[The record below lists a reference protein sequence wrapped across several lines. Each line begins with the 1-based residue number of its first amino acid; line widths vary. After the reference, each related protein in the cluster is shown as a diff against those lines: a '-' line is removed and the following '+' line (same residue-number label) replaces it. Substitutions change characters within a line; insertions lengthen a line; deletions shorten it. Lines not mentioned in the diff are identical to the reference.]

1 MSTTANEGAQQPGV
15 LAQGE
20 TATPAETSAPIMSE
34 EERQRRWRM
43 VLGKDAQSSEGFAGQ
58 GLYGTLSESDSHMD
72 KVLQALYDSDRKA
85 GLGSSSPNV
94 NRWLGDIRTFFPASV
109 VKVLQKDA
117 LERLNLQ
124 QMLLEKETL
133 ESVVPDVHLVSTL
146 ISLKNVIP
154 NKTKATARQVVLKVV
169 RDLESRLRQ
178 PLLQAVRGALNRA
191 TRTSRPRANE
201 IDWHRTIRKNLKN
214 YQPDPKTIIAD
225 KLVGFGRRQS
235 SLRDIVLCVDQS
247 GSMAASVVY
256 ASIFAA
262 VLASM
267 RAVSTRMVVFD
278 TAVVDL
284 TETLSDPVDLL
295 FGTQLGGGTDINRA
309 VGYCQQLITRPSQTI
324 MVLITDLFEGGDKVQ
339 MVRRVAEL
347 VSRGTSVIC
356 LLALSDDGSPSFDEG
371 LASELAR
378 LGVPCFACTPDLFPR
393 LMATAI
399 QKQDIG
405 QWAARENVMLKGSIS
420 G

>member
-1 MSTTANEGAQQPGV
+1 MTDD
-15 LAQGE
+15 
-20 TATPAETSAPIMSE
+20 
-34 EERQRRWRM
+34 ERQRRWRLI
-43 VLGKDAQSSEGFAGQ
+43 LGNQAESTTGSGAGGQ
-58 GLYGTLSESDSHMD
+58 GLGGPLSEADSHMD

-94 NRWLGDIRTFFPASV
+94 NRWLGDIRTYFPASV
-109 VKVLQKDA
+109 VRVLQKDA
-117 LERLNLQ
+117 LRRLNLQ

-133 ESVVPDVHLVSTL
+133 ENVVPDVHLVSTL

-154 NKTKATARQVVLKVV
+154 NKTKATARQVVLKVAK
-169 RDLESRLRQ
+169 DLERRLRQ
-178 PLLQAVRGALNRA
+178 PMIQAVRGALNKA
-191 TRTSRPRANE
+191 TRTSRPKANE

-214 YQPDPKTIIAD
+214 YLPEPKTVIAE
-225 KLVGFGRRQS
+225 KLAGFGRRQS
-235 SLRDIVLCVDQS
+235 SLRDIILCVDQS

-256 ASIFAA
+256 ASIFAT

-267 RAVSTRMVVFD
+267 RAVTTRMVVFD

-284 TETLSDPVDLL
+284 TEFLNDPVDLL

-324 MVLITDLFEGGDKVQ
+324 MVMITDLFEGGDKAQ

-356 LLALSDDGSPSFDEG
+356 LLALNDQGAPSFDEG
-371 LASELAR
+371 IASELASF
-378 LGVPCFACTPDLFPR
+378 GVPCFACTPDQFPG
-393 LMATAI
+393 LMAAAI
-399 QKQDIG
+399 QKRDIAS
-405 QWAARENVMLKGSIS
+405 WAAREEVVLKGKA
-420 G
+420 GN

>member
-1 MSTTANEGAQQPGV
+1 MTDD
-15 LAQGE
+15 
-20 TATPAETSAPIMSE
+20 
-34 EERQRRWRM
+34 ERQRRWRLI
-43 VLGKDAQSSEGFAGQ
+43 LGNQAESKTGSGAGGQ
-58 GLYGTLSESDSHMD
+58 GLGGPLSEADSHVD

-94 NRWLGDIRTFFPASV
+94 NRWLGDIRTYFPASV
-109 VKVLQKDA
+109 VRVLQKDA
-117 LERLNLQ
+117 LKRLNLQ

-133 ESVVPDVHLVSTL
+133 ENVVPDVHLVSTL

-154 NKTKATARQVVLKVV
+154 NKTKATARQVVLKVA

-178 PLLQAVRGALNRA
+178 PLIQAVRGALNKA
-191 TRTSRPRANE
+191 TRTSRPRVNE

-214 YQPDPKTIIAD
+214 YLPEPKTVIAE
-225 KLVGFGRRQS
+225 KLVGYGRRHS
-235 SLRDIVLCVDQS
+235 SLRDIILCVDQS

-262 VLASM
+262 VLASI
-267 RAVSTRMVVFD
+267 RAVTTRMVVFD
-278 TAVVDL
+278 TTVVDL
-284 TETLSDPVDLL
+284 TETLNDPVDLL

-324 MVLITDLFEGGDKVQ
+324 MVMITDLFEGGDKAQ

-356 LLALSDDGSPSFDEG
+356 LLALNDQGAPSFDEG
-371 LASELAR
+371 IASELAA
-378 LGVPCFACTPDLFPR
+378 LGVPCFACTPDQFPGM
-393 LMATAI
+393 MAAAI
-399 QKQDIG
+399 QKQDIAS
-405 QWAARENVMLKGSIS
+405 WAAREEVVLKGKAGS
-420 G
+420 